1 MQPPGLRLSPG
12 SRGRSQKIGLV
23 PGPAQN
29 SGVQLSC
36 IIGEVRCFEIDP
48 VRAATEKHPMKTG
61 IIGLPQVGKT
71 SLFKILT
78 KAKLEDRGY
87 SNPREAH
94 IGVARVPDQRLDKL
108 SALYSPRKTT
118 YATVDYVD
126 VAAIGQEALKETAF
140 LASLRQVDALIHVL
154 RAFDDDSIPH
164 VGPIDPLRDV
174 KSVEFDLMVSDLTQ
188 VEKRLERVEK
198 DLKKGRTGEL
208 EREKDLLIRSKA
220 ALEQEQPLR
229 ELEMTPEEKKLIK
242 GFMFLSQKPV
252 LYVVNIGESTRL
264 GADLDQAVS
273 RFKLEEPAGRPNAGA
288 TAICG
293 KVEAELAEMDEAEAA
308 EFLSSYGLKD
318 SGLTRLIRKSYE
330 LLGLISFFTA
340 GEDEC
345 RAWTVPA
352 GSKAPQAAGAIHSD
366 LEHHF
371 IRAETIRWDTLLT
384 AGSEA
389 AARAQGTLRLEG
401 KEYVVQ
407 DGDVLHIRHS
417 G

>member
-1 MQPPGLRLSPG
+1 
-12 SRGRSQKIGLV
+12 
-23 PGPAQN
+23 
-29 SGVQLSC
+29 
-36 IIGEVRCFEIDP
+36 
-48 VRAATEKHPMKTG
+48 MKTG

-78 KAKLEDRGY
+78 KAKLEERGY

-94 IGVARVPDQRLDKL
+94 IGVARVPDDRLAKL
-108 SALYSPRKTT
+108 SELYSPKKTT
-118 YATVDYVD
+118 YASVEFVD

-154 RAFDDDSIPH
+154 RAFEDDSIPH
-164 VGPIDPLRDV
+164 VGPIDPLRDI
-174 KSVEFDLMVSDLTQ
+174 KNVEFDLMISDLTQ

-198 DLKKGRTGEL
+198 DLKKMRTTEL
-208 EREKDLLIRSKA
+208 EHEHALLLRSKD
-220 ALEQEQPLR
+220 ALENERPLR
-229 ELEMTPEEKKLIK
+229 ELEMTQEEKKLIK

-252 LYVVNIGESTRL
+252 LYAVNIGESASL
-264 GADLDQAVS
+264 GDDLNSAVS
-273 RFKLEEPAGRPNAGA
+273 RFKLEEVSNRPNAGA

-293 KVEAELAEMDEAEAA
+293 KVEAELAEMDEVEAVD
-308 EFLSSYGLKD
+308 FLSSYGLHE
-318 SGLTRLIRKSYE
+318 SGLVR
-330 LLGLISFFTA
+330 LISFFTA

-352 GSKAPQAAGAIHSD
+352 GSKAPQAAGAIHTD

-371 IRAETIRWDTLLT
+371 IRAETIRWDNLLK
-384 AGSEA
+384 AGGEA

-401 KEYVVQ
+401 KDYVVQ
-407 DGDVLHIRHS
+407 DGDVVHIRHS